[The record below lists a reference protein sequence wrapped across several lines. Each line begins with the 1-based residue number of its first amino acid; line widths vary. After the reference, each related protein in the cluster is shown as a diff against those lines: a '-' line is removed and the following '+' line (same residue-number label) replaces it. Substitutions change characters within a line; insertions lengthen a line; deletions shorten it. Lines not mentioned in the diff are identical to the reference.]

1 MHDTGISASHSTIQ
15 KKRKI
20 LVKQHLERKIATAQ
34 AYTEQ
39 RKLILL
45 EAVIDSDSER
55 NEEILPCVIN
65 VLLTGCFIKSIFLL
79 LYSGSR
85 KKIADPVTSTSS
97 QFGRDGPASY
107 IPIQRIFGKCDW
119 TIKKLGVQKFISGPK
134 RDHYSNHYFENE
146 SLILR

>member
-1 MHDTGISASHSTIQ
+1 MGISASHSTIQ

-85 KKIADPVTSTSS
+85 KKKLQIRLPPRHHSLEEMGLHPTYLFKGYLESVI
-97 QFGRDGPASY
+97 GPS
-107 IPIQRIFGKCDW
+107 R
-119 TIKKLGVQKFISGPK
+119 
-134 RDHYSNHYFENE
+134 N
-146 SLILR
+146 